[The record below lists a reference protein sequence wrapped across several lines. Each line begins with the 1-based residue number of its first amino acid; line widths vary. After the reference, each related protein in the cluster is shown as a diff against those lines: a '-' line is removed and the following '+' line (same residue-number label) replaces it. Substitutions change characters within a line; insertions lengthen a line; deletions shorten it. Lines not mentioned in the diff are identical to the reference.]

1 MNKKI
6 NYLENRKESYK
17 TSSNVFISFKYAFS
31 GISYVLKTSRNFKIQ
46 LIFAVTSLIIG
57 FLLKISL
64 SNYVIL
70 IATIMSVLILEILNT
85 SIESIVDLIVKKEFS
100 FLAKIS
106 KDTSAGA
113 VLLASIN
120 SVIIAVY
127 IFVPKIKLL
136 FESIFWEKV
145 FLSWINTILKKEDYE
160 LPNYI
165 FEKKSFSLG
174 LQIISNKEIASLNK
188 KWMQ

>member
-1 MNKKI
+1 MKKKI
-6 NYLENRKESYK
+6 NYLKNRIESYE
-17 TSSNVFISFKYAFS
+17 TSSNVLKSFKYAFS

-46 LIFAVTSLIIG
+46 LIFAVISLMIG
-57 FLLKISL
+57 FLLQISQ

-85 SIESIVDLIVKKEFS
+85 SIESIVDLVVKKEFS
-100 FLAKIS
+100 SLAKIS

-136 FESIFWEKV
+136 FESI
-145 FLSWINTILKKEDYE
+145 
-160 LPNYI
+160 
-165 FEKKSFSLG
+165 
-174 LQIISNKEIASLNK
+174 
-188 KWMQ
+188 

>member
-1 MNKKI
+1 MKKNI
-6 NYLENRKESYK
+6 NYLEHRKESYK
-17 TSSNVFISFKYAFS
+17 TSSNILKSFKYAFS

-46 LIFAVTSLIIG
+46 LIFAFTILMIG
-57 FLLKISL
+57 FLLQISL

-85 SIESIVDLIVKKEFS
+85 SIESIVDLVVKKEFS
-100 FLAKIS
+100 ILAKIS

-127 IFVPKIKLL
+127 IFLPKIKLL
-136 FESIFWEKV
+136 F
-145 FLSWINTILKKEDYE
+145 
-160 LPNYI
+160 
-165 FEKKSFSLG
+165 
-174 LQIISNKEIASLNK
+174 
-188 KWMQ
+188 

>member
-1 MNKKI
+1 MEQKI
-6 NYLENRKESYK
+6 NSLKNRIESYK
-17 TSSNVFISFKYAFS
+17 TSSNVFKSFKYAFS

-46 LIFAVTSLIIG
+46 LIFAITTLMIG
-57 FLLKISL
+57 FFLQISQ

-85 SIESIVDLIVKKEFS
+85 SIESIVDLVVKKEFS
-100 FLAKIS
+100 SLAKIS

-136 FESIFWEKV
+136 FESI
-145 FLSWINTILKKEDYE
+145 
-160 LPNYI
+160 
-165 FEKKSFSLG
+165 
-174 LQIISNKEIASLNK
+174 
-188 KWMQ
+188 

>member
-1 MNKKI
+1 MGKKI
-6 NYLENRKESYK
+6 NFLKNRLESYK
-17 TSSNVFISFKYAFS
+17 TSSNVLKSFKYAFS

-46 LIFAVTSLIIG
+46 LIFAVISLMIG
-57 FLLKISL
+57 FLLQISQ

-100 FLAKIS
+100 SLAKIS

-120 SVIIAVY
+120 SVIVAIY
-127 IFVPKIKLL
+127 IFVPKIKSL
-136 FESIFWEKV
+136 FESI
-145 FLSWINTILKKEDYE
+145 
-160 LPNYI
+160 
-165 FEKKSFSLG
+165 
-174 LQIISNKEIASLNK
+174 
-188 KWMQ
+188 

>member
-1 MNKKI
+1 MFPEFFL
-6 NYLENRKESYK
+6 NYVEYFQPL
-17 TSSNVFISFKYAFS
+17 NVFRYITFRTGGAT
-31 GISYVLKTSRNFKIQ
+31 LT
-46 LIFAVTSLIIG
+46 ALIIS

-85 SIESIVDLIVKKEFS
+85 SIESIVDLVVKKEFS
-100 FLAKIS
+100 ILAKIS

-136 FESIFWEKV
+136 F
-145 FLSWINTILKKEDYE
+145 
-160 LPNYI
+160 
-165 FEKKSFSLG
+165 
-174 LQIISNKEIASLNK
+174 
-188 KWMQ
+188 

>member
-1 MNKKI
+1 MQKKI
-6 NYLENRKESYK
+6 NYSENRKESYK
-17 TSSNVFISFKYAFS
+17 TSSNLLKSFKYAFS

-46 LIFAVTSLIIG
+46 LIFAFTSLMIG
-57 FLLKISL
+57 FLLQISI

-70 IATIMSVLILEILNT
+70 FATIMSVLLLEILNT
-85 SIESIVDLIVKKEFS
+85 SIESLVDLVVKKEFS
-100 FLAKIS
+100 SLAKIS

-136 FESIFWEKV
+136 F
-145 FLSWINTILKKEDYE
+145 
-160 LPNYI
+160 
-165 FEKKSFSLG
+165 
-174 LQIISNKEIASLNK
+174 
-188 KWMQ
+188 

>member
-1 MNKKI
+1 MEKKI

-17 TSSNVFISFKYAFS
+17 TSNNVLISFRYAFN

-46 LIFAVTSLIIG
+46 LIFAVTSLMIG
-57 FLLKISL
+57 FLLQISQ
-64 SNYVIL
+64 SNFIIL

-85 SIESIVDLIVKKEFS
+85 SIESIVDLVVKKEFS
-100 FLAKIS
+100 SLAKIS

-136 FESIFWEKV
+136 F
-145 FLSWINTILKKEDYE
+145 
-160 LPNYI
+160 
-165 FEKKSFSLG
+165 
-174 LQIISNKEIASLNK
+174 
-188 KWMQ
+188 

>member
-1 MNKKI
+1 MDRKI
-6 NYLENRKESYK
+6 NSLKNRIESYN
-17 TSSNVFISFKYAFS
+17 TSSNLLKSFKYAFC
-31 GISYVLKTSRNFKIQ
+31 GINYVLKTSRNFKIQ
-46 LIFAVTSLIIG
+46 LIFAVTSLMIG
-57 FLLKISL
+57 FLLQISK

-85 SIESIVDLIVKKEFS
+85 SIESIVDLVVKKEFS
-100 FLAKIS
+100 GLAKIS

-136 FESIFWEKV
+136 FESI
-145 FLSWINTILKKEDYE
+145 
-160 LPNYI
+160 
-165 FEKKSFSLG
+165 
-174 LQIISNKEIASLNK
+174 
-188 KWMQ
+188 

>member
-1 MNKKI
+1 MGKKI
-6 NYLENRKESYK
+6 KSLKNRIESYE
-17 TSSNVFISFKYAFS
+17 TSSNLLKSFKYAFS
-31 GISYVLKTSRNFKIQ
+31 GISYVLITSRNFKIQ
-46 LIFAVTSLIIG
+46 LIFAVISLMIG
-57 FLLKISL
+57 FLLQISQ

-85 SIESIVDLIVKKEFS
+85 SIESIVDLVVKKEFS
-100 FLAKIS
+100 SLAKIS

-136 FESIFWEKV
+136 FESI
-145 FLSWINTILKKEDYE
+145 
-160 LPNYI
+160 
-165 FEKKSFSLG
+165 
-174 LQIISNKEIASLNK
+174 
-188 KWMQ
+188 

>member
-1 MNKKI
+1 MAKKI
-6 NYLENRKESYK
+6 NSLKIRIESYK
-17 TSSNVFISFKYAFS
+17 TSSNVLKSFKYAFS

-46 LIFAVTSLIIG
+46 LIFAITSLMIG
-57 FLLKISL
+57 FLLQISQ

-85 SIESIVDLIVKKEFS
+85 SIESIVDLVVKKEFS
-100 FLAKIS
+100 SLAKIS

-136 FESIFWEKV
+136 FESI
-145 FLSWINTILKKEDYE
+145 
-160 LPNYI
+160 
-165 FEKKSFSLG
+165 
-174 LQIISNKEIASLNK
+174 
-188 KWMQ
+188 

>member
-1 MNKKI
+1 MEKKI
-6 NYLENRKESYK
+6 NSLENRKESYK
-17 TSSNVFISFKYAFS
+17 TSSNLLISFKYAFT

-46 LIFAVTSLIIG
+46 LIFAITSLMIG
-57 FLLKISL
+57 FLLQISL

-85 SIESIVDLIVKKEFS
+85 SIESIVDLLVKKEFS
-100 FLAKIS
+100 SLAKIS

-127 IFVPKIKLL
+127 IFVPKINSL
-136 FESIFWEKV
+136 F
-145 FLSWINTILKKEDYE
+145 
-160 LPNYI
+160 
-165 FEKKSFSLG
+165 
-174 LQIISNKEIASLNK
+174 
-188 KWMQ
+188 